1 MGDAATTNGAAQ
13 TNGRTNQLPAL
24 CADAASF
31 LSLSYD
37 YLIIGG
43 GTAGLVLAA
52 RLTENTNV
60 TVGVLEAGK
69 NVLDDP
75 LVDTPALFPQMLGHP
90 EYDWCMKTTPQ
101 NGGRVHHLP
110 RGKALGGS
118 SAINYMMYVRGSTR
132 DYDDWATLA
141 RDSTWSA
148 AGMAPYIRKH
158 QTLAA
163 PPAAPPPPALP
174 LDTSGMATLA
184 AHHGATGPIH
194 TTFNAARLPL
204 EDAWIAGADETFGVR
219 EKPRDA
225 WSGDHYGFYN
235 GLGSVYAEEGGDLK
249 GKRSYAARGY
259 FERGGVAGRANL
271 RVLCK
276 AAVEKILLEDGPSG
290 GVGFVHAGE
299 KFVVK
304 AGREVLLCAGAI
316 HSPAV
321 LELSGI
327 GDPDVLRRAGVE
339 CKVELKSVGENFQD
353 HVVAGVGY
361 ELAPGQ
367 VSGDSLYHP
376 EAMAAAQKA
385 YVDAKEGPLAAVVSG
400 QGFVSYK
407 QMATTEQM
415 ERTIASIRKTQKT
428 STPFQQRQLDL
439 VIQHLEDEKSANL
452 QYIML
457 PISANFDDSA
467 VANQANLW
475 PPGNPAKPGFTWVCC
490 LQYPVSRGSIHI
502 SSADHSVQPS
512 INPGYISHPADLAVL
527 STGLKLADRIA
538 SSKQLSPLLGKRYRP
553 APDVDLN
560 DDRAAEQAVRDWVIG
575 EYHSCGS
582 CAMGDTVD
590 SKLKVNGVGRLRV
603 VDASVFPN
611 HVSGNCQSSVYAL
624 AEKAADIIKAD
635 HGDVVVQD

>member
-163 PPAAPPPPALP
+163 PPATPPPPALP

-235 GLGSVYAEEGGDLK
+235 GLGSV
-249 GKRSYAARGY
+249 
-259 FERGGVAGRANL
+259 
-271 RVLCK
+271 
-276 AAVEKILLEDGPSG
+276 
-290 GVGFVHAGE
+290 
-299 KFVVK
+299 
-304 AGREVLLCAGAI
+304 
-316 HSPAV
+316 PAV

-415 ERTIASIRKTQKT
+415 ERTIASIRETQKT

-502 SSADHSVQPS
+502 SSAGKSF
-512 INPGYISHPADLAVL
+512 
-527 STGLKLADRIA
+527 K
-538 SSKQLSPLLGKRYRP
+538 SPLP
-553 APDVDLN
+553 AK
-560 DDRAAEQAVRDWVIG
+560 IM
-575 EYHSCGS
+575 Y
-582 CAMGDTVD
+582 
-590 SKLKVNGVGRLRV
+590 
-603 VDASVFPN
+603 
-611 HVSGNCQSSVYAL
+611 
-624 AEKAADIIKAD
+624 
-635 HGDVVVQD
+635 